1 MDKLY
6 FKSNNNSAQLS
17 DFNFCSL
24 PKYKR
29 MHRNKVLYLRIIQII
44 LQLAAPIG
52 TMKTDD
58 GVLEECMHTK
68 YNLIPYIKYPT
79 ILLSLFCFSS
89 SLHTNLKN
97 C

>member
-6 FKSNNNSAQLS
+6 FNSINNSVQLS
-17 DFNFCSL
+17 NLNFCSL

-52 TMKTDD
+52 TIKADD

-68 YNLIPYIKYPT
+68 YNLIPLHKVPYYFIIF
-79 ILLSLFCFSS
+79 ILFQ
-89 SLHTNLKN
+89 
-97 C
+97 